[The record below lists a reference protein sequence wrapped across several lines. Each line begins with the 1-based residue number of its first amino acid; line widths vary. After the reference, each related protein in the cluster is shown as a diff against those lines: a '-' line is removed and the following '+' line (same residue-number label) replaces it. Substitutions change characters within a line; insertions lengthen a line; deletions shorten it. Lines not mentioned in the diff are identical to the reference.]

1 MLRLT
6 ALEIENYVN
15 QRLSDV
21 HGTNKDDHL
30 EFVCAPHK
38 DKWCLTINDNLS
50 KVSIRM
56 RSAREDV
63 RKFASIDSAYKSIMH
78 LTNYMIVIGK

>member
-6 ALEIENYVN
+6 ASEVENYVN
-15 QRLSDV
+15 QRLIDIN
-21 HGTNKDDHL
+21 GTDKNAHL
-30 EFVCAPHK
+30 EFVCSPHNG
-38 DKWCLTINDNLS
+38 KWCLTLIDNLS
-50 KVSIRM
+50 KVSIRV

-78 LTNYMIVIGK
+78 LTNHMVVIGK